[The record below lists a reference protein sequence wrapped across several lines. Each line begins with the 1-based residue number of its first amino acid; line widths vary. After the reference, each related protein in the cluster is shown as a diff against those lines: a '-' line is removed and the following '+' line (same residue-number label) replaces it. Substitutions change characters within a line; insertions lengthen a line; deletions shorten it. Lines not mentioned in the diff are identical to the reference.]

1 MARATRMS
9 DETLLELVRHERANS
24 IGMDYDDEL
33 QGDRERALQYYKGD
47 MPDMQPGPNRS
58 KVVDTAVADVVETVM
73 PDLMEIF
80 TGGEDVLTFVPR
92 GVEDE
97 DAARQETDYLTYQIF
112 QKNRGWMTIYSG
124 FKDAL
129 LSKVG
134 VFKFWWEDEAEYD
147 AAEEFRHKT
156 QEEVAF
162 LAMTQPELEI
172 IEIEPEEAGEGEY
185 ASAEPMAQTFRF
197 KARKKVQDGK
207 LCIAAVAPE
216 DFTVAADTV
225 NLADATY
232 CAMRTRVRAQDLIAQ
247 GYDRELVDRLSD
259 YGRRSQEAV
268 ELARDTA
275 NEGEKALSSQQ
286 DYQLRTVEI
295 VEHYIRVDTDG
306 DGQPEIWRIVTG
318 EDEQVLLEKDQRDI
332 IEFASICPFPT
343 AHRFYGL
350 SLADKL
356 LEVQRIKTALLRMM
370 LDSGYFAINA
380 RHEISEDQASETT
393 FEDLM
398 KNQPGFPVR
407 SRTGTAVRPIGAAQ
421 LGFDPYMALEY
432 VSAMAEQRTG
442 VVRNAQG
449 LNPDTLHETA
459 KGAIALM
466 GMAQKRVRMIARIFA
481 ETGVKDLYLGVHHL
495 LRKHAT
501 MQDKFR
507 LRGSYVPIDPT
518 SWGSRKDMEIQIGVG
533 SGGRDQRMAAFGRV
547 LERMAL
553 LQEGGGELASIAP
566 PDRIYQALLQE
577 AEAMGIKGP
586 ERFYQEPQPV
596 QEGQDPEAMKAQAEA
611 QAKMME
617 AQQKA
622 QIEQMKAQLKAQV
635 DVQIAEM
642 RAQADMMREMMREQG
657 KAEQRA
663 IETELA
669 ELRLELEALLKKY
682 SIDMKSEASVAM
694 SDFNPGGAIDR

>member
-58 KVVDTAVADVVETVM
+58 KVVDTAVADAVETVM

-398 KNQPGFPVR
+398 KQPAGLSGALAHGDGGSPDWRGAVGLRPVH
-407 SRTGTAVRPIGAAQ
+407 GA
-421 LGFDPYMALEY
+421 
-432 VSAMAEQRTG
+432 
-442 VVRNAQG
+442 
-449 LNPDTLHETA
+449 
-459 KGAIALM
+459 
-466 GMAQKRVRMIARIFA
+466 
-481 ETGVKDLYLGVHHL
+481 
-495 LRKHAT
+495 
-501 MQDKFR
+501 
-507 LRGSYVPIDPT
+507 
-518 SWGSRKDMEIQIGVG
+518 
-533 SGGRDQRMAAFGRV
+533 
-547 LERMAL
+547 
-553 LQEGGGELASIAP
+553 
-566 PDRIYQALLQE
+566 
-577 AEAMGIKGP
+577 
-586 ERFYQEPQPV
+586 
-596 QEGQDPEAMKAQAEA
+596 
-611 QAKMME
+611 
-617 AQQKA
+617 
-622 QIEQMKAQLKAQV
+622 
-635 DVQIAEM
+635 
-642 RAQADMMREMMREQG
+642 
-657 KAEQRA
+657 
-663 IETELA
+663 
-669 ELRLELEALLKKY
+669 
-682 SIDMKSEASVAM
+682 
-694 SDFNPGGAIDR
+694 